1 MVTFHSWN
9 SLPDI
14 MHADLKPN
22 DNSLRNKIIDILNQ
36 TPGDKL
42 SEELTKEQLT
52 TEIVLTQLTDELK
65 NGNRSLAPSVL
76 GKALSLITDWQQPPV
91 EDCKQKFMYA
101 VLDYSSTKDEFVA
114 TIEQCILLNEK
125 IAVQA
130 LEFVLHGYTKIKGL
144 GPEDLKRIRDA
155 REKQGASLDGL
166 QKFIFTEIQIRIKK
180 KNEDAAINF
189 INQFPEFANRD
200 VKNDE
205 GKPLVLLAIKEQ
217 CAKVVDHLIQINRGN
232 NFASDRFGANIVDYA
247 IAYEMDDKCRNLDQL
262 FSILFSEIREAKW
275 LAQIWNLDGIVR
287 YEDVSSNCDGFE
299 GKDGVPRIAH
309 SAISY
314 LKHWKKYRSEKADAS
329 HPLKKMDTDLMR
341 STLAALSVENSRSI
355 TLTLKTPA
363 FVKTEWEKHAACAFF
378 GRKNR
383 VMKCNRGAECGVP
396 GVRMYMSWEDITAQK
411 VVQDKLR
418 KVNKY
423 MNSSD
428 FDQELRLRHV
438 VDFVQ
443 KEQPMGNCVSE
454 SGKAAVYAMFID
466 EALQA
471 FPDGTQALNHA
482 KAVYK
487 DCTVFMKMKAL
498 EDYLKSSEHYDINL
512 LNRIK
517 EKTLD
522 LEKRKDLWK
531 GKSAEVLSLFKKN
544 NITGI

>member
-1 MVTFHSWN
+1 MVTFLSCN
-9 SLPDI
+9 SLSDI
-14 MHADLKPN
+14 MFAGVKLN

-76 GKALSLITDWQQPPV
+76 GKALSLINDWQQQPV
-91 EDCKQKFMYA
+91 EDCKQEFMYA
-101 VLDYSSTKDEFVA
+101 VLDYSPTKDEFVA

-125 IAVQA
+125 IAIQA

-155 REKQGASLDGL
+155 SEKQGVSLNVL
-166 QKFIFTEIQIRIKK
+166 QKLIFTEIQTLIKRK
-180 KNEDAAINF
+180 KEDAAINF
-189 INQFPEFANRD
+189 IKHFPEFANRD
-200 VKNDE
+200 IKNDE
-205 GKPLVLLAIKEQ
+205 GKPLVLLALKEQ
-217 CAKVVDHLIQINRGN
+217 CAKVVDHLFQINKGN
-232 NFASDRFGANIVDYA
+232 NFAADRFGANIVDYA
-247 IAYEMDDKCRNLDQL
+247 IAYKMDDKCRNLGQP
-262 FSILFSEIREAKW
+262 FSILFSEIREASW
-275 LAQIWNLDGIVR
+275 LAQIWNLDGVVR
-287 YEDVSSNCDGFE
+287 YGDVRSECDGFE
-299 GKDGVPRIAH
+299 GKDGATRIAH
-309 SAISY
+309 SASSY
-314 LKHWKKYRSEKADAS
+314 LKHWKKHRSEKAEES

-341 STLAALSVENSRSI
+341 SILAALSVENRVSI
-355 TLTLKTPA
+355 AFTLKTPA
-363 FVKTEWEKHAACAFF
+363 FVQVAWEDHAAYVFF
-378 GRKNR
+378 GRKHR
-383 VMKCNRGAECGVP
+383 VMKCNRGEECGVP
-396 GVRMYMSWEDITAQK
+396 GVRWYMSWEDITAQK

-428 FDQELRLRHV
+428 FDQELRLQHIF
-438 VDFVQ
+438 DFRQ
-443 KEQPMGNCVSE
+443 KEQPMKNCTSE

-466 EALQA
+466 EALEA

-487 DCTVFMKMKAL
+487 DCIVFMKMKAL
-498 EDYLKSSEHYDINL
+498 EDYLKSSKHYDINL

-517 EKTLD
+517 EKITD

-531 GKSAEVLSLFKKN
+531 GQTAEVVNLFAKHHVF
-544 NITGI
+544 